1 MNKIVVGVDFS
12 SESRLAARQAIV
24 IARRTGAEV
33 VLAHVAVTV
42 ELPPVGPD
50 PQAQVRAAM
59 DSYRTLLAGEI
70 ERDRDELASL
80 RRDLGGQGPIV
91 SHVLAE
97 GFPEDAL
104 GSAAAELGADL
115 IVVGTHG
122 RSGLR
127 WFALGNVAQKVIR
140 GAEVDVLVARRECP
154 AGGFRR
160 VLVGFDFTAS
170 SKRALARAIELASPD
185 ARIDVAHFF
194 HFPTAIGWGAAITAV
209 DPDLI
214 EETAQELSRQAE
226 KILAE
231 HRGTGLDLRFSAIH
245 QDAVSGLVHL
255 SERDPYDLVAL
266 GSHGRRGVRR
276 ALLGS
281 VAEAV
286 ARRAPC
292 SVLVGRGTTA
302 L

>member
-12 SESRLAARQAIV
+12 SESKLAAHQAIA

-42 ELPPVGPD
+42 ELPPVGPG
-50 PQAQVRAAM
+50 PAAKVLAAM
-59 DSYRTLLAGEI
+59 DSYRTLIAREI
-70 ERDRDELASL
+70 ERDRDRLASL
-80 RRDLGGQGPIV
+80 RGELGGQGPIV

-97 GFPEDAL
+97 GFPEEAL
-104 GSAAAELGADL
+104 GSAAAELGAEL

-122 RSGLR
+122 RTGLR
-127 WFALGNVAQKVIR
+127 WFLLGSVAQKVIR

-154 AGGFRR
+154 PGGFRR
-160 VLVGFDFTAS
+160 VLVGFDFSPS
-170 SKRALARAIELASPD
+170 SKRALGRAIEVAAPG
-185 ARIDVAHFF
+185 ARVDVIHFF
-194 HFPTAIGWGAAITAV
+194 EFPPAIGWGATIAAI
-209 DPDLI
+209 DPELV
-214 EETAQELSRQAE
+214 EETALELTRQAE

-231 HRGTGLDLRFSAIH
+231 GRAAGVDLHFSAVHRGAIP
-245 QDAVSGLVHL
+245 GLVHL
-255 SERDPYDLVAL
+255 AERDPYDLVVL

-292 SVLVGRGTTA
+292 SVLVARGA
-302 L
+302 ASV